1 MWEISRKRVRSV
13 FRPLHTDFSCHI
25 DCIDISPD
33 GRLIACVINS
43 CVLQIWNCR
52 DGSRRI
58 FEDLGD
64 IKDIRFNPD
73 GQYIAGAL
81 DSGDVLIWNV
91 RMGQLV
97 EKLMGDCE
105 WVASVAFMPD
115 GTGLVS
121 GGSDGTVK
129 LWDMNFLK
137 IDGPGTQPQDGDNST
152 GKELNFGHNV
162 RCFCLLSTDLNS
174 LTVFFSFPPRMTFA
188 LSLSRPMVV
197 GWSLAQMMEYVSGT
211 LTMLSCIV
219 S

>member
-1 MWEISRKRVRSV
+1 LELSRWFPK
-13 FRPLHTDFSCHI
+13 
-25 DCIDISPD
+25 
-33 GRLIACVINS
+33 
-43 CVLQIWNCR
+43 
-52 DGSRRI
+52 
-58 FEDLGD
+58 DLGD
-64 IKDIRFNPD
+64 IITTNMRFNPD

-81 DSGDVLIWNV
+81 VSGDVLIWNV
-91 RMGQLV
+91 RIGQLV
-97 EKLMGDCE
+97 KKLMGDCE
-105 WVASVAFMPD
+105 SVTSIAFTTD

-121 GGSDGTVK
+121 GGFDRTVK
-129 LWDMNFLK
+129 FWDMSLLK
-137 IDGPGTQPQDGDNST
+137 TNGPGTQPQDGDNST

-211 LTMLSCIV
+211 LAMLSCIV